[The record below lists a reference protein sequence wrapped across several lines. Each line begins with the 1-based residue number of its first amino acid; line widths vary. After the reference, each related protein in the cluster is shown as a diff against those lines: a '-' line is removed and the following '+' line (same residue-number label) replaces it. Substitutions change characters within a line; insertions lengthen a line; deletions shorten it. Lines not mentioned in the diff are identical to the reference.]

1 MTRPYDLKVGDKFR
15 VIGNSTFHVFDIGEI
30 LFLREDNG
38 TDSPYFF
45 NHKLDFQSIFFSDLE
60 PVTKTLRDIQP
71 GDIIVDEDDKE
82 AKVID
87 VLPNSFLRS
96 FWGDFSF
103 TSCWHSFEEAEKTD
117 WKIKGC
123 EEDEEEM
130 IEMTLDEVAELRGV
144 DVSRIRIKE

>member
-1 MTRPYDLKVGDKFR
+1 MTRPDDLKVGDKFR
-15 VIGNSTFHVFDIGEI
+15 VIENSNLYPFDIGEV
-30 LFLREDNG
+30 LFLREDDG

-45 NHKLDFQSIFFSDLE
+45 NHKSDFQPIFFSDLE
-60 PVTKTLRDIQP
+60 PVTKTLRDMQP

>member
-60 PVTKTLRDIQP
+60 PVTKTLRDMVV

-96 FWGDFSF
+96 FWGDFSQA
-103 TSCWHSFEEAEKTD
+103 SCWCSFEEAEEKG
-117 WKIKGC
+117 WKLKGC
-123 EEDEEEM
+123 EEEV
-130 IEMTLDEVAELRGV
+130 IELTVNQ
-144 DVSRIRIKE
+144 VSEKLGYKVKIVEG